1 MNRRGF
7 LWRAVAALSGVQLG
21 VKSDTINEVT
31 PAPDLLIS
39 DDLYAMSDKVTILH
53 NCNCGGIVNFDDKVT
68 MAHSAYRQGK

>member
-1 MNRRGF
+1 MMNRRGF

-21 VKSDTINEVT
+21 VK
-31 PAPDLLIS
+31 
-39 DDLYAMSDKVTILH
+39 SDKVTILH